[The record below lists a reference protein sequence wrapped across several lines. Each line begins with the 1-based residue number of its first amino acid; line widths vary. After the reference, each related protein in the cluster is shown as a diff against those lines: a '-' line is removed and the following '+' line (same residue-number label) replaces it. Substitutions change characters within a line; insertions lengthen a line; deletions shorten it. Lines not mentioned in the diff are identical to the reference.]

1 MVLGAAMVLGMYMR
15 FIERPASRM
24 VAGYKSQIRNSQ
36 MQLKDLETKK
46 PQDAQVS
53 INIDELVANEKKL
66 SESIA
71 KLEEQM
77 PSQFNTSRLIGM
89 VTSLAKE
96 VKLESV
102 KQRIA
107 KEQAYSRIFL
117 EIKFYST
124 YPDAIRYVAAVEAIS
139 PFMRVEELEILEPP
153 TGKTVELG
161 GAPVKLTVSCLL
173 GDTSPDKVLKS
184 GTVPA
189 LDLKRD
195 ILNSSSKPT
204 AELSDKKFIL
214 EGITFDARNPT
225 AIVNGD
231 VYATG
236 SKLGPYTVK
245 KILSDSVVLS
255 DGVNDHILS
264 LRPTETLAP

>member
-1 MVLGAAMVLGMYMR
+1 MILGAALVFGMYMR
-15 FIERPASRM
+15 FIERPTAKA

-53 INIDELVANEKKL
+53 TSIEALEAKQKKL
-66 SESIA
+66 AEDIA

-77 PSQFNTSRLIGM
+77 PSQFNTSQLVGQIT
-89 VTSLAKE
+89 VLAKE

-102 KQRIA
+102 KQRVA
-107 KEQAYSRIFL
+107 KEQAYLRIFL
-117 EIKFYST
+117 EVKFYAT

-139 PFMRVEELEILEPP
+139 PFIRVEELEILEPP
-153 TGKTVELG
+153 MGKNIDLG

-173 GDTSPDKVLKS
+173 GDTSPDKILKP
-184 GTVPA
+184 GPTAV

-195 ILNSSSKPT
+195 ILSSSSKPT
-204 AELSDKKFIL
+204 EELSDTKFTL

-245 KILSDSVVLS
+245 KILSDSMVLS

-264 LRPTETLAP
+264 LRPTEVLKA